1 MADARV
7 AETERLIL
15 RPGRDADV
23 VPLYAIG
30 QDAEVMRYPGPPP
43 SLADATAVPERMAAH
58 GADIGYCFWAVERK
72 SGAAFIGF
80 RGLLPAKPL
89 IDGEVEIGWRLACEA
104 WGRGYAREAAQASM
118 DWAWR
123 NLDAPGIVAIT
134 VPANAR
140 SWGLMERLGM
150 GRVQH
155 RDFDHPDLPDG
166 GPLRYHI
173 CTGSIVQHD

>member
-1 MADARV
+1 
-7 AETERLIL
+7 
-15 RPGRDADV
+15 
-23 VPLYAIG
+23 
-30 QDAEVMRYPGPPP
+30 
-43 SLADATAVPERMAAH
+43 
-58 GADIGYCFWAVERK
+58 
-72 SGAAFIGF
+72 
-80 RGLLPAKPL
+80 
-89 IDGEVEIGWRLACEA
+89 
-104 WGRGYAREAAQASM
+104 M

-123 NLDAPGIVAIT
+123 DLDVPGIVAIT

-155 RDFDHPDLPDG
+155 RDFDYPDLPDG